1 MTGFYKEEL
10 KIRYKA
16 FYPPFCN
23 MLNII
28 FKGRYEDIVK
38 QEADKIRKFL
48 DKNFSGKIEI
58 YGPVPAPRSR
68 IKENYRYNMLL
79 KSEHSNTLTEIA
91 GLFQTLNKNKQI
103 NMAWDMNP
111 QDLL

>member
-1 MTGFYKEEL
+1 
-10 KIRYKA
+10 
-16 FYPPFCN
+16 
-23 MLNII
+23 
-28 FKGRYEDIVK
+28 
-38 QEADKIRKFL
+38 
-48 DKNFSGKIEI
+48 
-58 YGPVPAPRSR
+58 
-68 IKENYRYNMLL
+68 MLL